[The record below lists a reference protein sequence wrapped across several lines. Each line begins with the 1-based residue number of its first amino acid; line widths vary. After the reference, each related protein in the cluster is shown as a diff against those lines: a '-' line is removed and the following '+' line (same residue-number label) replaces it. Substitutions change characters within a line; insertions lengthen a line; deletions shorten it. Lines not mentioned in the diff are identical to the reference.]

1 MSNTGLGFIIWG
13 CKGGYRVF
21 CSNNVVNY
29 KEDSIAHTYKDIRA
43 EYNFHFTQVNLTTY
57 ALEFTNQYKVYTIFR
72 SSNDNGTGAY
82 VAITIYVPHHLH
94 VQALRSLLDQMMN
107 EYFKEY
113 VHPVFGTYNPG
124 KYDDI
129 EPYAQ
134 MLQSAEVTPE
144 STYYAYQTS
153 TLNRQLHLLLYDDI
167 REVDAYFD
175 SPYRKE
181 FYACQEVMLMSREIY
196 GKKPEAVSFI
206 AEKSLISHVSEPEL
220 LPQLFV
226 GDNPDVFD
234 VAINGKEVDKS
245 KKHPID
251 KEHDKIRIVLSRKYY
266 EDIILEG
273 TANELKQNRK
283 LKELSKILSIF
294 PQFFHPK
301 KYDLFFQI
309 NGMAAKEHCLFIKKQ
324 GSFEERQ
331 KIVESTFTIRGD
343 ELSTTWEVWLAPY
356 PSTNKGDT
364 LFPVKTIIP
373 KDYIEAGN
381 QSVELEATF
390 YKFQIVFDQGIRFS
404 RFNVTIGKQKDKIQL
419 PVPAKSGQTYILS
432 LPKDMDAPELQFS
445 VDDNTLTCQFD
456 TAKRIL
462 TISSDVKRFSLY
474 IPDEIK
480 SHITAWDFLIEG
492 KSKRVS
498 KYSGDLELSKADNV
512 FSGKLTINDK
522 EYDFEVHD
530 DKVIP
535 KLVYIKSSSYPC
547 GSSEKKIPFDM
558 YPYNTEEDIDKI
570 NARLQKEHEGC
581 DILQSDLNSPI
592 RKLSVKP
599 KQPPVTNK
607 DKNTHKKESAIPQE
621 FMLRLKGCRNFRLDK
636 ENSIPIDKDDF
647 SIKFKS
653 DRIPLYYKEK
663 RRCYI
668 YKEQKNYDA
677 RQEAKDRKKGLYITY
692 SENECTVTY
701 SKSKHTETNHKPQ
714 FSPLKGLKTL
724 NLLKSKCIWI
734 SLAVLVIIIL
744 LVVIIGGVEKKVW
757 NFSFMQDKS
766 FKVAHIKF
774 SFDKDCGDEL
784 AEVNFQNPYI
794 QKDTTC
800 VDSFSVN
807 ILWDKHAK
815 KKADE
820 ILRSDITAKYRNNK
834 SVTSL
839 KLKEYKE
846 AKKIINSL
854 LSDKEG
860 KKFKTIFFHFKI
872 KSPSQKTI
880 EELDKKI
887 KKLTGNRS
895 NSIIDSVF
903 EYSLEALGEVKG
915 NSTAEG
921 LILEELQGIIE
932 DLDDKDKPYAFKAFK
947 EKFSYYESS
956 DVYEE
961 ISSIA
966 DNQEKMESVKESAIL
981 YKKQLQSLDCTLDK
995 VKEVK
1000 DWWKRLDNS
1009 GRETAKKETNH
1020 YNFHLYLE
1028 KFETFFTTD
1037 QMNDMN
1043 NLLKYKSCFGEEQYE
1058 VIKNG
1063 FLRDSNSFKLL
1074 IGKRKN
1080 FREAYDEYNLW

>member
-1 MSNTGLGFIIWG
+1 MSNTGLGLIIWG
-13 CKGGYRVF
+13 CKGGYRIF
-21 CSNNVVNY
+21 CSNNVVDY
-29 KEDSIAHTYKDIRA
+29 KEDSIVHTYKDIRA
-43 EYNFHFTQVNLTTY
+43 EYNFHFTQINLTTY
-57 ALEFTNQYKVYTIFR
+57 ALEFTDKYKVYTIFR

-82 VAITIYVPHHLH
+82 VAITIYVPHHLR
-94 VQALRSLLDQMMN
+94 VQALRTLLDQMMD

-134 MLQSAEVTPE
+134 MLQSAEVVPE
-144 STYYAYQTS
+144 STYYAYQS
-153 TLNRQLHLLLYDDI
+153 SNLNRQLHLLLYDDI

-175 SPYRKE
+175 SPYRRE
-181 FYACQEVMLMSREIY
+181 FYACQEVMFMSREIY
-196 GKKPEAVSFI
+196 DKKPEPVSFVK
-206 AEKSLISHVSEPEL
+206 EKTLISHVTEPEL

-226 GDNPDVFD
+226 GDNPDVID

-251 KEHDKIRIVLSRKYY
+251 KEHDKIRIVLCRKYY
-266 EDIILEG
+266 KNIILEG
-273 TANELKQNRK
+273 TANELKQKGK
-283 LKELSKILSIF
+283 LKEQTKILSIF
-294 PQFFHPK
+294 PQIFSPEEYTLRFR
-301 KYDLFFQI
+301 I
-309 NGMAAKEHCLFIKKQ
+309 NEVAAQEHCLFIQKQ
-324 GSFEERQ
+324 GSYEERQ
-331 KIVESTFTIRGD
+331 EIVGSTYTIKGD
-343 ELSTTWEVWLAPY
+343 ELSATWEVWLAPY
-356 PSTNKGDT
+356 PSTNKGGT
-364 LFPVKTIIP
+364 LFPVKTIMP

-381 QSVELEATF
+381 LIVELEATF
-390 YKFQIVFDQGIRFS
+390 YEFQIAFDKGISLS
-404 RFNVTIGKQKDKIQL
+404 RFYVTIGKQKGKIQL
-419 PVPAKSGQTYILS
+419 PMPAMSGQTYKLS
-432 LPKDMDAPELQFS
+432 LPKDMIEPELQFS
-445 VDDNTLTCQFD
+445 VDDNTMTCQFD

-462 TISSDVKRFSLY
+462 TVSSNMAKFRLH

-480 SHITAWDFLIEG
+480 SHIKAWDFQIEG
-492 KSKRVS
+492 KSKKIS
-498 KYSGDLELSKADNV
+498 KISEDLDLSKAENIS
-512 FSGKLTINDK
+512 SGKLTINDK
-522 EYDFEVHD
+522 EYGFEVHD

-535 KLVYIKSSSYPC
+535 KLVYVKSSSYPC
-547 GSSEKKIPFDM
+547 GSSEKKIPFEM
-558 YPYNTEEDIDKI
+558 HPYDTEQDIDNI
-570 NARLQKEHEGC
+570 NTRLLQENEGC
-581 DILQSDLNSPI
+581 DIFQPDQNSPI
-592 RKLSVKP
+592 RMLSVKP

-607 DKNTHKKESAIPQE
+607 DKNTHKKELAIPQE

-636 ENSIPIDKDDF
+636 ENSIPIDKDEF
-647 SIKFKS
+647 SIRFKS
-653 DRIPLYYKEK
+653 DRIPLYDKKK
-663 RRCYI
+663 RMCYI

-677 RQEAKDRKKGLYITY
+677 RQEAKDQKKGLYITY

-701 SKSKHTETNHKPQ
+701 SKSEHKETNHKPQ

-724 NLLKSKCIWI
+724 NVLKSKCIWI
-734 SLAVLVIIIL
+734 ILVVLSIIISLAF
-744 LVVIIGGVEKKVW
+744 IIGDVEKKVW
-757 NFSFMQDKS
+757 NFGFMQDKS

-794 QKDTTC
+794 QKDITC

-895 NSIIDSVF
+895 NSFIDSVF

-932 DLDDKDKPYAFKAFK
+932 GLDDKDKPNAFKAFK

-966 DNQEKMESVKESAIL
+966 DNQEKMESVKQSAIL
-981 YKKQLQSLDCTLDK
+981 YKKQLQSLDCTLNK
-995 VKEVK
+995 VKEVN
-1000 DWWKRLDNS
+1000 DWWNTLDNN
-1009 GRETAKKETNH
+1009 EKKTATKATND
-1020 YNFHLYLE
+1020 YKFPLYLE
-1028 KFETFFTTD
+1028 KFEIFFTTN

-1043 NLLKYKSCFGEEQYE
+1043 NLLEYKSCFGKEQYE
-1058 VIKNG
+1058 VIKKG
-1063 FLRDSNSFKLL
+1063 FLRGSDSFALL
-1074 IGKRKN
+1074 IEKRKN
-1080 FREAYDEYNLW
+1080 FREAYDEYKLW